1 MGCRSRRDRVGCTG
15 GRVHSAGDVAG
26 RARRRLADPCLRL
39 APVGIFGPIVS
50 PPPTDEQ
57 AQRLLDVVLL
67 VAQCPGFFEIKRGR
81 AGKVQ
86 LGPRP

>member
-1 MGCRSRRDRVGCTG
+1 MRCSP
-15 GRVHSAGDVAG
+15 
-26 RARRRLADPCLRL
+26 L
-39 APVGIFGPIVS
+39 VGIFGPIVS

>member
-1 MGCRSRRDRVGCTG
+1 MIGL
-15 GRVHSAGDVAG
+15 SANGATVTELHAG
-26 RARRRLADPCLRL
+26 WPL
-39 APVGIFGPIVS
+39 
-50 PPPTDEQ
+50 
-57 AQRLLDVVLL
+57 LLDVVLL